1 MKKIIALLVVFALFA
16 GSAFA
21 VDLGGAV
28 NGTVTLLQGDSIK
41 DSDVTSGMGMDR
53 IRIEGAGQT
62 DDGVFGGWLRME
74 GASVGANGLAWWK
87 PIDMLKIIIGGNPD
101 GHWGK
106 EGVTGWMF
114 SQTAYDSGVTNNTE
128 NIWGGGMYNDSASGG
143 PWSGNAWNGNSRQAF
158 FAGDGWSGLRIEITP
173 MDILAIKVGLPT
185 FGTWEDNFNN
195 VVAQVDLN
203 LAFGN
208 IALSYQGQGE
218 KKGKLFGYVGL
229 PISIVNLDVGVGIPF
244 DTNDDAPDQLIWA
257 GLGLKVGL
265 SDLFQIRLRTYA
277 GFGGEKA
284 DPFRLTADVMPYFIL
299 SDSLRAG
306 LTIGFAMASFDKDYA
321 PYTDGESIIGFN
333 INPYIE
339 VGQEWGPKFLAGF
352 YLKNNGWK
360 QNSGNDDAIS
370 NWGFAIGIQ
379 SSF

>member
-16 GSAFA
+16 GSVFA

-28 NGTVTLLQGDSIK
+28 NGTVTIAQGSTVE
-41 DSDVTSGMGMDR
+41 DSDITSGMGMDR

-62 DDGVFGGWLRME
+62 DDGVFGGWLRKE
-74 GASVGANGLAWWK
+74 AGESGANGLAWWK

-128 NIWGGGMYNDSASGG
+128 NIWGGGMYNSDPSGG
-143 PWSGNAWNGNSRQAF
+143 AWGSGAWNGNSRQAF
-158 FAGDGWSGLRIEITP
+158 FAGDGYNGLRIEITP
-173 MDILAIKVGLPT
+173 MDILAIKIGLPT
-185 FGTWEDNFNN
+185 FGTWEENFNEII
-195 VVAQVDLN
+195 AQVDLN

-208 IALSYQGQGE
+208 IALTYQGQGE
-218 KKGKLFGYVGL
+218 KKGKMFAYAGL

-244 DTNDDAPDQLIWA
+244 DSNDGAAKQQIWA
-257 GLGLKVGL
+257 GLGVKAGI

-277 GFGGEKA
+277 GFGGEDS
-284 DPFRLTADVMPYFIL
+284 DPFTITADIMPYLTL
-299 SDSLRAG
+299 SDSLRVG
-306 LTIGFAMASFDKDYA
+306 FTLGFAMASYGDGYEPYKD
-321 PYTDGESIIGFN
+321 GSSIIGFN
-333 INPYIE
+333 VNPYIE

-352 YLKNNGWK
+352 YLKANGWK
-360 QNSGNDDAIS
+360 QNNGNDDAVS
-370 NWGFAIGIQ
+370 VWGLAIGIQ